1 MFKAILEKKHHES
14 ENIIT
19 FWFRPEKAIHYLAGQ
34 YTELHLPH
42 TKADDRGIK
51 RWFTLSSSPTDAPLI
66 SITTKFAHPSS
77 SFKIKLKSMKVGDN
91 VEMAEPMGDFV
102 LPKDKSIPLLFIA
115 GGIGITPFHSITKY
129 LSDSREKRDIELI
142 YSVNQDSEIVFSD
155 LWKKYKLSDFMSVV
169 QNPSE
174 NWQGQKGRLD
184 SKMIFS
190 QIGDRNIMTYISGPE
205 GMVEALFAELTK
217 MGVSKNNL
225 VGDYFPGYSQ
235 I

>member
-1 MFKAILEKKHHES
+1 
-14 ENIIT
+14 
-19 FWFRPEKAIHYLAGQ
+19 
-34 YTELHLPH
+34 
-42 TKADDRGIK
+42 
-51 RWFTLSSSPTDAPLI
+51 
-66 SITTKFAHPSS
+66 
-77 SFKIKLKSMKVGDN
+77 MKVGDN